1 MATQAGGL
9 GTAVRGIGRIF
20 GTRPSEG
27 AIADP
32 SPQESAADST
42 NPVDYLASADAR
54 HRSDEA
60 AAELDRYRAILANV
74 SAFLLEHAIEP
85 LPDHYTL
92 AYRHRIAGEPGL
104 GQKVAALIH
113 DGHATI
119 NAMGENDA
127 GLSVALLAT
136 LVQQA
141 QQQLED
147 VAALARRSGDDARSY
162 GQALEDNIAELAP
175 AMANHPVLGSLV
187 GLTRMMI
194 EKTTAAEEQ
203 MRRSA
208 SQIETMRDNLDQ
220 AREQAETDALT
231 GLFNRRAF
239 ERELGAACERSKIH
253 GTPLAV
259 AFCDIDHFKLVNDT
273 HGHDIGDRV
282 LSFVGKVLVENVGK
296 RGIVARHGGEEFVL
310 LFDNMTPEDAFEI
323 VDIACYDLSK
333 RNIID
338 RNAGQ
343 PIGTVTISAGVAGLG
358 LDTNISNML
367 RRADRALYRAK
378 REGRNRVL
386 LADNELAGIN
396 RERPLP

>member
-1 MATQAGGL
+1 MVTQTGSL
-9 GTAVRGIGRIF
+9 GSSVRGF
-20 GTRPSEG
+20 GKLFGALHQEETVVPSDTPVEEAAPADQVAHVEG
-27 AIADP
+27 
-32 SPQESAADST
+32 Q
-42 NPVDYLASADAR
+42 R
-54 HRSDEA
+54 RSNEA
-60 AAELDRYRAILANV
+60 AAELDRYRAILSNV

-85 LPDHYTL
+85 LPDHYAL
-92 AYRHRIAGEPGL
+92 AYRHRVASEPGL
-104 GQKVAALIH
+104 GQQVAALIR

-119 NAMGENDA
+119 EAIRDNEGS
-127 GLSVALLAT
+127 LSIALLAS

-147 VAALARRSGDDARSY
+147 VAALARRSGDDARAY
-162 GQALEDNIAELAP
+162 GQALEENIAELAP
-175 AMANHPVLGSLV
+175 AMASHPVLGSLV

-194 EKTTAAEEQ
+194 EKTAAAESQ
-203 MRRSA
+203 MRNSA
-208 SQIETMRDNLDQ
+208 SQMETMRGNLDE
-220 AREQAETDALT
+220 AREQAETDTLT

-239 ERELGAACERSKIH
+239 ERELGAGCERSKMH
-253 GTPLAV
+253 GTPLSV

-310 LFDNMTPEDAFEI
+310 LFDGMTPEDAFEI
-323 VDIACYDLSK
+323 VDIARYDLAK

-343 PIGTVTISAGVAGLG
+343 PIGSITFSAGVAGFG

-386 LADNELAGIN
+386 LADTDLAAVN
-396 RERPLP
+396 PDRPLP

>member
-1 MATQAGGL
+1 MATHAGSL
-9 GTAVRGIGRIF
+9 GSAVRGF
-20 GTRPSEG
+20 GKLLGIRDHADVVDEQFAPLPGTDSAV
-27 AIADP
+27 AIDHVGLV
-32 SPQESAADST
+32 E
-42 NPVDYLASADAR
+42 AR
-54 HRSDEA
+54 RRSDEA

-85 LPDHYTL
+85 LPDHYAL
-92 AYRHRIAGEPGL
+92 AYRHRVAGEPGL
-104 GQKVAALIH
+104 GQKIAALIH

-119 NAMGENDA
+119 EAMGENDS
-127 GLSVALLAT
+127 GLSIALLAT

-141 QQQLED
+141 QQQLSE
-147 VAALARRSGDDARSY
+147 VAALARRSGEEARAY

-175 AMANHPVLGSLV
+175 TMASHPVLGSLV

-194 EKTTAAEEQ
+194 EKTAAAESQ
-203 MRRSA
+203 MRQSA
-208 SQIETMRDNLDQ
+208 SQMETMRGNLDQ

-239 ERELGAACERSKIH
+239 ERELGASCERAKMQ
-253 GTPLAV
+253 GTPVAV
-259 AFCDIDHFKLVNDT
+259 AFCDIDHFKQVNDT

-296 RGIVARHGGEEFVL
+296 RGIVARHGGEEFVI
-310 LFDNMTPEDAFEI
+310 LFEGMTPEDAYEI
-323 VDIACYDLSK
+323 VDIARYDLAK

-343 PIGTVTISAGVAGLG
+343 PIGSVTVSAGVAGLG
-358 LDTNISNML
+358 IDSNISNML

-386 LADNELAGIN
+386 LAEHDLAVGSSD
-396 RERPLP
+396 RPLP

>member
-1 MATQAGGL
+1 MATQANGL
-9 GTAVRGIGRIF
+9 SGAVRGFGKLF
-20 GTRPSEG
+20 GTR
-27 AIADP
+27 
-32 SPQESAADST
+32 AADEISDVPT
-42 NPVDYLASADAR
+42 SHEEAPQPEVADQPVPVKNAR
-54 HRSDEA
+54 QAEEA

-74 SAFLLEHAIEP
+74 SSFLLEYAIEP
-85 LPDHYTL
+85 LPQHYEL

-104 GQKVAALIH
+104 GQQVAGLIR

-119 NAMGENDA
+119 EAIRENEGA
-127 GLSVALLAT
+127 LSVALLAS

-147 VAALARRSGDDARSY
+147 VAALARRSGEDARSY
-162 GQALEDNIAELAP
+162 GQALEENIAELAP
-175 AMANHPVLGSLV
+175 AMASHPVLGSLV

-194 EKTTAAEEQ
+194 EKTAAAEAQ
-203 MRRSA
+203 MRQSA

-239 ERELGAACERSKIH
+239 ERELGAATERAKIH
-253 GTPLAV
+253 GTALSV
-259 AFCDIDHFKLVNDT
+259 AFCDIDHFKTVNDT
-273 HGHDIGDRV
+273 YGHDVGDRV

-310 LFDNMTPEDAFEI
+310 LFDNMSVEDAYEI
-323 VDIACYDLSK
+323 VDIARYDLDK

-338 RNAGQ
+338 RHSGQ
-343 PIGTVTISAGVAGLG
+343 SIGTVTISAGVAGLG
-358 LDTNISNML
+358 LDANISNML

-378 REGRNRVL
+378 REGRNRVF
-386 LADNELAGIN
+386 LADADPASVNT
-396 RERPLP
+396 ERPLP

>member
-1 MATQAGGL
+1 MATQAGNL
-9 GTAVRGIGRIF
+9 GSAVRGF
-20 GTRPSEG
+20 GKLFG
-27 AIADP
+27 ARAQEEAGVVSDEP
-32 SPQESAADST
+32 AAEAPQ
-42 NPVDYLASADAR
+42 PVDEAALAEAQR
-54 HRSDEA
+54 RSDEA

-85 LPDHYTL
+85 LPDHYAL

-104 GQKVAALIH
+104 GQDIAALIR

-119 NAMGENDA
+119 EAIRENEGA
-127 GLSVALLAT
+127 LSIALLAT

-141 QQQLED
+141 QQQLAD
-147 VAALARRSGDDARSY
+147 VAALARRSGEEARAY
-162 GQALEDNIAELAP
+162 GQALEENIAELAP
-175 AMANHPVLGSLV
+175 TIASHPVLGSLV

-194 EKTTAAEEQ
+194 EKTAAAENQ
-203 MRRSA
+203 MRQSA

-239 ERELGAACERSKIH
+239 ERELGAACERAKMN
-253 GTPLAV
+253 GTPLAL
-259 AFCDIDHFKLVNDT
+259 AFCDVDHFKNVNDT

-282 LSFVGKVLVENVGK
+282 LSFIAKVLLENVGK
-296 RGIVARHGGEEFVL
+296 RGIVARHGGEEFVI
-310 LFDNMTPEDAFEI
+310 LFDGMTPEDAYEI
-323 VDIACYDLSK
+323 VDIARYDLAK

-343 PIGTVTISAGVAGLG
+343 AIGTVTLSAGVAGLG
-358 LDTNISNML
+358 LDMNISTML

-378 REGRNRVL
+378 RDGRNRVL
-386 LADNELAGIN
+386 LADNDLASVN
-396 RERPLP
+396 PDRPLP

>member
-1 MATQAGGL
+1 MTVHAGGL
-9 GTAVRGIGRIF
+9 RKFFGVRTQDEAVAEASSIDSLPEVPRV
-20 GTRPSEG
+20 TETL
-27 AIADP
+27 ADP
-32 SPQESAADST
+32 
-42 NPVDYLASADAR
+42 DAQR
-54 HRSDEA
+54 RSDEA

-104 GQKVAALIH
+104 GQQVGALVR

-119 NAMGENDA
+119 EAIGQNDA
-127 GLSVALLAT
+127 GLSVALLAS

-141 QQQLED
+141 QQQLAD
-147 VAALARRSGDDARSY
+147 VAALARRSGEEAKAY
-162 GQALEDNIAELAP
+162 GQALEENIAELAP
-175 AMANHPVLGSLV
+175 AMASHPVLGSLV

-194 EKTTAAEEQ
+194 EKTAAAEAQ
-203 MRRSA
+203 MRHSA

-231 GLFNRRAF
+231 GLLNRRAF
-239 ERELGAACERSKIH
+239 ERELGAACERSKMH
-253 GTPLAV
+253 GTPLSL

-296 RGIVARHGGEEFVL
+296 RGIVARHGGEEFVI

-323 VDIACYDLSK
+323 VDIACYDLAK

-343 PIGTVTISAGVAGLG
+343 PIGTVTISAGVAGIG
-358 LDTNISNML
+358 MDSNISNML

-386 LADNELAGIN
+386 LADNDITTVN
-396 RERPLP
+396 PDRPLP

>member
-1 MATQAGGL
+1 MAAQANGL
-9 GTAVRGIGRIF
+9 GGAVRGIGRLF
-20 GTRPSEG
+20 GTRPPEETVDQS
-27 AIADP
+27 ASND
-32 SPQESAADST
+32 SAAGELRLADLPADS
-42 NPVDYLASADAR
+42 DAQR
-54 HRSDEA
+54 RSDEA

-104 GQKVAALIH
+104 GQQVGALVR

-119 NAMGENDA
+119 EAIGQNDS
-127 GLSVALLAT
+127 GLSVALLAS

-147 VAALARRSGDDARSY
+147 VAALARRSGEEAKAY
-162 GQALEDNIAELAP
+162 GQALDENIAELAP
-175 AMANHPVLGSLV
+175 AMASHPVLGSLV

-194 EKTTAAEEQ
+194 EKTAAAEAQ
-203 MRRSA
+203 MRHSA
-208 SQIETMRDNLDQ
+208 SQIETMRDNLDE

-253 GTPLAV
+253 GTPLSV

-282 LSFVGKVLVENVGK
+282 LSFVGKVLAENVGK

-323 VDIACYDLSK
+323 VDIARYDLAK

-343 PIGTVTISAGVAGLG
+343 PIGTVTISAGVAGIG
-358 LDTNISNML
+358 IDNNISNML

-378 REGRNRVL
+378 REGRNIAL
-386 LADNELAGIN
+386 LADNDLTGVN
-396 RERPLP
+396 PDRPLP